1 MSRKPKGCKSKS
13 KPWCFAKYDLQERAM
28 SLSSGFHKM
37 LQLGKQP
44 AFAQRSSD
52 VAQPLDAAD
61 WMATFFLPDGP
72 SCNTSAAQPAQPA
85 TVGAPT
91 QPVLC
96 DFFQCNVWSSEKGG
110 FLVGHCG
117 LLRSWEYMPVKG
129 QCAAGQK
136 WEGLVRQMEVGERVA
151 LGYDTML
158 TR

>member
-1 MSRKPKGCKSKS
+1 
-13 KPWCFAKYDLQERAM
+13 
-28 SLSSGFHKM
+28 
-37 LQLGKQP
+37 
-44 AFAQRSSD
+44 
-52 VAQPLDAAD
+52 
-61 WMATFFLPDGP
+61 MATFFLPDGP

-136 WEGLVRQMEVGERVA
+136 WEGLVRQMEVGEQVT

-158 TR
+158 TRCGWLGGGPPCCSRAVCHMSGPRLAAPRLSPASQPGNLLISCLSHRPS